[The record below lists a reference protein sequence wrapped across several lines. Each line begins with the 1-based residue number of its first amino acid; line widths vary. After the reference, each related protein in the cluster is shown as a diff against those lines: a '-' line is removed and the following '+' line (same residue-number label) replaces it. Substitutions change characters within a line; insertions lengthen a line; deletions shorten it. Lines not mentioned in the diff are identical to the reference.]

1 MHDDLS
7 EFRISKRAK
16 EKLKNKKLLKKL
28 LAEGYTAQEI
38 LGFKDEALA
47 KFCEA
52 GYRLFENRR
61 YKDAANAFLFL
72 VTLNPH
78 QNDYWIGLGMSAQM
92 LGDFESAINAYEM
105 AAICDIENPIP
116 YFYLAKCLF
125 AIHDRDSA
133 LQAFDLAIEYAADIT
148 EFQDIKEKA
157 IEAKK
162 LLLKAD
168 H

>member
-38 LGFKDEALA
+38 LGFKDEALE
-47 KFCEA
+47 KFCKA
-52 GYRLFENRR
+52 AYRLFEHRR

-78 QNDYWIGLGMSAQM
+78 HHDYWVGLGMSAQM
-92 LGDFESAINAYEM
+92 LSDFESAINAYEM
-105 AAICDIENPIP
+105 AAICQIDNPVP

-133 LQAFDLAIEYAADIT
+133 LQAFDLAIEYAD
-148 EFQDIKEKA
+148 ELSEYQDIKKQA

-162 LLLKAD
+162 LLLKVD